1 MAQKSVMSQSPAVSP
16 LWLVPVLL
24 LAAGVRFFGLG
35 NTDLW
40 GDEAFSVVT
49 SRGPLSQL
57 FGLLARSEPHPP
69 LYPLVLAGWLRLF
82 GDSELVSRLPSAF
95 AGIAG
100 VAVAASLARA
110 FVPTGETRQATV
122 AAVIA
127 GLLVALNPFQVWY
140 SQEARMYVQVSFF
153 AGLSTLALLRLWDG
167 KRGAIPL
174 YIAAI
179 LGAGF
184 SHYYGLFVPLGHG
197 VAVLLSS
204 RGQRAATARWL
215 SSTAL
220 APVLYLPWIVVAPRI
235 FPS

>member
-69 LYPLVLAGWLRLF
+69 LYPLVLAGWLRVF
-82 GDSELVSRLPSAF
+82 GSSEFVSRIPSAF

-100 VAVAASLARA
+100 VAVAASLARS
-110 FVPTGETRQATV
+110 FVPAGDRQRATF
-122 AAVIA
+122 AAVVA
-127 GLLVALNPFQVWY
+127 RLLVGLNPV
-140 SQEARMYVQVSFF
+140 
-153 AGLSTLALLRLWDG
+153 
-167 KRGAIPL
+167 
-174 YIAAI
+174 
-179 LGAGF
+179 
-184 SHYYGLFVPLGHG
+184 H
-197 VAVLLSS
+197 
-204 RGQRAATARWL
+204 
-215 SSTAL
+215 
-220 APVLYLPWIVVAPRI
+220 
-235 FPS
+235 